1 MATPKTAS
9 TKTTKKAVAPAP
21 APRATRAAAPQVP
34 EAQTFVP
41 VDDKPRGRGIGDEN
55 REDLTKGR
63 KISIK
68 GIDFWAEVC

>member
-1 MATPKTAS
+1 MGW
-9 TKTTKKAVAPAP
+9 
-21 APRATRAAAPQVP
+21 R
-34 EAQTFVP
+34 F
-41 VDDKPRGRGIGDEN
+41 IGGN